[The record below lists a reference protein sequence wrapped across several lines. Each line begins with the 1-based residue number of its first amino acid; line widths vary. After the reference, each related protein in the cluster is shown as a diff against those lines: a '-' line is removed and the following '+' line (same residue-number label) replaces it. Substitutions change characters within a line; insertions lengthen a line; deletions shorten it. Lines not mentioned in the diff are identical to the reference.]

1 MKRTIFAVVSTA
13 ATALLL
19 AACGSSNHNAHPGSS
34 SSSSAAVAR
43 PSMSGMDMGSGTPG
57 SAAPKLSISG
67 AAAHNAADVTF
78 VQLMTPHHS
87 QAIDMANKEVI
98 DGSNAQVKALAKKIM
113 AAQSPEINQMN
124 GWMKAWGI
132 APAGHQGNGSMGSMS
147 GMMSDADMATFQKAK
162 GAQLDRMF
170 LEMMITHHEGAV
182 TMGKTEL
189 LSGSNTEAKA
199 LAQSIITGQ
208 SKEIATMQQLLAGL

>member
-1 MKRTIFAVVSTA
+1 
-13 ATALLL
+13 
-19 AACGSSNHNAHPGSS
+19 
-34 SSSSAAVAR
+34 
-43 PSMSGMDMGSGTPG
+43 MSGMDMGSGTPG

-78 VQLMTPHHS
+78 VQMMTPHHS

-124 GWMKAWGI
+124 GWMTAWGV
-132 APAGHQGNGSMGSMS
+132 APAGHQGNGSMGSMP
-147 GMMSDADMATFQKAK
+147 GMMSDAEMARFQKAK
-162 GAQLDRMF
+162 GTQLDRTF

-182 TMGKTEL
+182 TMGRTEL
-189 LSGSNTEAKA
+189 ATGLSTEAKA
-199 LAQSIITGQ
+199 LAQSIVTGQ
-208 SKEIATMQQLLAGL
+208 TEEIATMQQLLTTL